1 MKPVA
6 IIAFLI
12 LGCYLSS
19 LAQITNVRKWRKSEI
34 DSLDNGL
41 LLFDENNFTQALPI
55 FENILSNHPKE
66 EFLKYTYAKC
76 AFHRSDKHEDA
87 YLYLSEVYAKNKKV
101 PDINYDMA
109 LGALYSNKFDE
120 ALEYLDIEDNAKR
133 KSPEVRKRNEQLR
146 SYINNAK
153 YYYAKPTRAKITN
166 LGEAVNSP
174 DDELAPCIMADETAL
189 VFTYSGPKSI
199 GGKQNS
205 YLSPDEK
212 GIYMNDMYM
221 TYKLE
226 SGFTTAFPLDSINTN
241 ASDAAISLSNDG
253 RILFVYKDEGDSHG
267 DIYQSFLIGDLYSHP
282 KKLKGQINSFSWEG
296 NCSLSPDGKNLYF
309 SSDRSGGYGGRD
321 IYRATLSADS
331 TWVNVINLGDSV
343 NTPFD
348 DDAPFIHADGA
359 TLFFSSKGHTSMG
372 GYDIFKSIM
381 NQKDSTFKNSENLG
395 FPINSTDDDL
405 YFSLAADGT
414 TGYYSS
420 GRKGGKGLSDI
431 YTIETNFDTHKPS
444 VYLVKGKTQ
453 FDGEGVA
460 AEIKIEITSKNNKVF
475 TAFNSNSTTGAYL
488 VSLPAGDYYKIQYT
502 YKNKPV
508 QQLLID
514 ALDEQGFVEKL
525 HDVYFDVDT
534 TKLMLASATK
544 TLNSVLSPT
553 VAITAKTMT
562 LATKTPT
569 VLQTPTVSTLAV
581 KTQTKSETKTNTVVA
596 INPVVTQT
604 QVPTLIK
611 TTTLSSQITKTEASV
626 KQTPTVTEVIAA
638 KTTSITKT
646 ETKPSI
652 ITPTQ
657 TVFKATADGFV
668 PKTKLQE
675 KAIRTIEKFGNVT
688 ADELEFRVQ
697 IAAFKSGKN
706 YAFPELVKFGKI
718 ERIFLGDGLTRL
730 YIGGSFKTLRSA
742 FALTKKVVNAGHEDA
757 FVSAFYKGKRL
768 TYDELERQGIFK

>member
-267 DIYQSFLIGDLYSHP
+267 DIYQSFLIGDLY
-282 KKLKGQINSFSWEG
+282 
-296 NCSLSPDGKNLYF
+296 
-309 SSDRSGGYGGRD
+309 
-321 IYRATLSADS
+321 
-331 TWVNVINLGDSV
+331 
-343 NTPFD
+343 
-348 DDAPFIHADGA
+348 
-359 TLFFSSKGHTSMG
+359 
-372 GYDIFKSIM
+372 
-381 NQKDSTFKNSENLG
+381 
-395 FPINSTDDDL
+395 
-405 YFSLAADGT
+405 
-414 TGYYSS
+414 
-420 GRKGGKGLSDI
+420 
-431 YTIETNFDTHKPS
+431 
-444 VYLVKGKTQ
+444 
-453 FDGEGVA
+453 
-460 AEIKIEITSKNNKVF
+460 
-475 TAFNSNSTTGAYL
+475 
-488 VSLPAGDYYKIQYT
+488 
-502 YKNKPV
+502 
-508 QQLLID
+508 
-514 ALDEQGFVEKL
+514 
-525 HDVYFDVDT
+525 
-534 TKLMLASATK
+534 
-544 TLNSVLSPT
+544 
-553 VAITAKTMT
+553 
-562 LATKTPT
+562 
-569 VLQTPTVSTLAV
+569 
-581 KTQTKSETKTNTVVA
+581 
-596 INPVVTQT
+596 
-604 QVPTLIK
+604 
-611 TTTLSSQITKTEASV
+611 
-626 KQTPTVTEVIAA
+626 
-638 KTTSITKT
+638 
-646 ETKPSI
+646 
-652 ITPTQ
+652 
-657 TVFKATADGFV
+657 
-668 PKTKLQE
+668 
-675 KAIRTIEKFGNVT
+675 
-688 ADELEFRVQ
+688 
-697 IAAFKSGKN
+697 
-706 YAFPELVKFGKI
+706 
-718 ERIFLGDGLTRL
+718 
-730 YIGGSFKTLRSA
+730 
-742 FALTKKVVNAGHEDA
+742 
-757 FVSAFYKGKRL
+757 
-768 TYDELERQGIFK
+768 